1 VGLSVHRHVIN
12 VWTSVARTLKK
23 AGLSSNTNGVAVE
36 RVALLL
42 HIREIT
48 GSKYGEKNG

>member
-1 VGLSVHRHVIN
+1 VRLSVDGHVIN
-12 VWTSVARTLKK
+12 VRTSVSRTLKK
-23 AGLSSNTNGVAVE
+23 VGRSSKTNGVEAE

-48 GSKYGEKNG
+48 GSKYGEKNS

>member
-1 VGLSVHRHVIN
+1 VRLSLHIHIIH
-12 VWTSVARTLKK
+12 VWTSVSRTLQEV
-23 AGLSSNTNGVAVE
+23 GFSSNTNGVEVE

-48 GSKYGEKNG
+48 VSKYGPKNG